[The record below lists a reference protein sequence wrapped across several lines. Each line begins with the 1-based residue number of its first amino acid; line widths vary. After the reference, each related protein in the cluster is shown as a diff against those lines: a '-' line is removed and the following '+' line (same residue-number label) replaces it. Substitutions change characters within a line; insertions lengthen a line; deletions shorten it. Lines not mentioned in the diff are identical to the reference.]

1 MFYNTFCLCQNNFTI
16 NINLKKTCI
25 TKTSIII
32 MTAKQLLRP
41 AFSGVL
47 LTSFLLVFFY
57 FLVDEEQEAEDQ
69 GLIKSSE
76 GTEGQNNLRI
86 AF

>member
-1 MFYNTFCLCQNNFTI
+1 M
-16 NINLKKTCI
+16 
-25 TKTSIII
+25 II

-47 LTSFLLVFFY
+47 LTSSLLVFFY
-57 FLVDEEQEAEDQ
+57 VLVDEEQEAADQ

>member
-1 MFYNTFCLCQNNFTI
+1 
-16 NINLKKTCI
+16 
-25 TKTSIII
+25 